1 MSDSELYNLNKNI
14 IKHVQNNY
22 GYWDEK
28 EYCDKNG
35 SIFLKITDININNI
49 DENHISSIY
58 SNYGIEGN
66 NIKSNVI

>member
-35 SIFLKITDININNI
+35 SIFLKI
-49 DENHISSIY
+49 
-58 SNYGIEGN
+58 
-66 NIKSNVI
+66 